1 MMMKNKNTV
10 PDLIR
15 APIPD
20 APADRVPIRL
30 LICGAPAGV
39 NRIVHELHVLRF
51 AQAGEWSPP
60 LPSPVEGEVIRIL
73 VRYFKP
79 E

>member
-1 MMMKNKNTV
+1 M
-10 PDLIR
+10 
-15 APIPD
+15 
-20 APADRVPIRL
+20 RL
-30 LICGAPAGV
+30 RICGAPAGV
-39 NRIVHELHVLRF
+39 NRIVHELHVLHF

-60 LPSPVEGEVIRIL
+60 LPLPVEGEVIRIL